1 MKRGCLVTVKLP
13 GDYGKPTPALVVR
26 SDFFEAH
33 PSLTVLPITS
43 DLIPAPLCRI
53 TVGPSESTGLTK
65 SSQIMVDKVQTVSK
79 KRIGKVIGSVDD
91 TALLEVNRAL
101 AVFLGI
107 V

>member
-1 MKRGCLVTVKLP
+1 MKRGCLVTVTLP
-13 GDYGKPTPALVVR
+13 GDYGKPTPALVVQ

-33 PSLTVLPITS
+33 PSLTVLSITS

-79 KRIGKVIGSVDD
+79 KQIGKVIGSVDD

>member
-1 MKRGCLVTVKLP
+1 
-13 GDYGKPTPALVVR
+13 
-26 SDFFEAH
+26 
-33 PSLTVLPITS
+33 
-43 DLIPAPLCRI
+43 
-53 TVGPSESTGLTK
+53 
-65 SSQIMVDKVQTVSK
+65 VDKVQTVSK

>member
-1 MKRGCLVTVKLP
+1 MKRGCLVTVTLA
-13 GDYGKPTPALVVR
+13 GDYGKPTPALVVQ

>member
-1 MKRGCLVTVKLP
+1 MKRGYLVTVTLP
-13 GDYGKPTPALVVR
+13 GDYGKPTPALVVQ

-33 PSLTVLPITS
+33 PSLTILPISS

-79 KRIGKVIGSVDD
+79 KRIGEVIGSVDD
-91 TALLEVNRAL
+91 TALLEVNPAL